1 MKPIPAELATQL
13 DRVREHVDD
22 DELAALLER
31 MADRYDVAGIRVE
44 SGEATIRMRL
54 HRGKHSEFRWNADES
69 VKPRSKGPRLQG

>member
-1 MKPIPAELATQL
+1 MKTIPPELAQQL
-13 DRVREHVDD
+13 DRVREHVQD

-31 MADRYDVAGIRVE
+31 MAERYEVAEKRIE

-69 VKPRSKGPRLQG
+69 VKPRSKALRPQG